1 MGMGEARMSKWGEWW
16 ADLRLM
22 IWWMA
27 ASVVSGELIALAMR
41 ETGIF

>member
-1 MGMGEARMSKWGEWW
+1 MGMGEARMSEWGEWW

>member
-1 MGMGEARMSKWGEWW
+1 MSGWREFW

-27 ASVVSGELIALAMR
+27 ASVVSGELLALVMR
-41 ETGIF
+41 ESGFF

>member
-1 MGMGEARMSKWGEWW
+1 MGMGEARMSEWGEWW

-41 ETGIF
+41 ETGFF